1 MYYLINNLVIEA
13 KEKKRSYC
21 TECVLRKINC
31 SFELRVGNKKIP
43 KCDFFAAYEFS
54 LVKDQRIALS
64 LKLSNK
70 LKKIE
75 LIDSCYDKIGF
86 DEFFIRELK

>member
-21 TECVLRKINC
+21 TECILRKINC
-31 SFELRVGNKKIP
+31 SFELRVSNEKIP

-54 LVKDQRIALS
+54 LVKDKRLALA
-64 LKLSNK
+64 LKLSNE

-75 LIDSCYDKIGF
+75 LIDSCYDEIKF
-86 DEFFIRELK
+86 NELFIRELE